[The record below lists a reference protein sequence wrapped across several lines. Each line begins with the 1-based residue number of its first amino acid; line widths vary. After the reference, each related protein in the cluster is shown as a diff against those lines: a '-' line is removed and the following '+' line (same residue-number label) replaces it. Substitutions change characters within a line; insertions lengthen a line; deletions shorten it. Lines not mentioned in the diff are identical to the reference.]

1 MLRLVCRM
9 SSTPIAQ
16 LAAVFSQSSPQFP
29 SGPIHLSDSEP
40 NLQLSQ
46 STNEVYAKNPGNLR
60 FSNMGDVELNRSGSL
75 QLPCSIQLPQE
86 PIPPAELGLVIST
99 NSLTCS
105 IPSTFTN
112 SSVVSNIA
120 GVQVYE
126 VPANQLPATLPL
138 PSSSTSH
145 SPTSTHNSNN
155 QTNSFQVHTSYVQSL
170 QNGVVQHVP
179 GENLH
184 SNSVNNLDNFNHGN
198 GSHNISHKVSSHE
211 QTNLQQQQQQQQ
223 QQQHVQPQLQQQL
236 QQQHQVQFNQRQ
248 SSPEEVLKVED
259 FKVLKEIYIF
269 LSIVC

>member
-60 FSNMGDVELNRSGSL
+60 FSNMRDVELNRSGSL

-112 SSVVSNIA
+112 SSVVSSIA

-145 SPTSTHNSNN
+145 SPSSTHNNNN
-155 QTNSFQVHTSYVQSL
+155 QTNGFQVHTSYVQSL
-170 QNGVVQHVP
+170 HNGVVQQVP

-184 SNSVNNLDNFNHGN
+184 RNTVNNLDNFNHVN
-198 GSHNISHKVSSHE
+198 GSHNISHNVLSRE
-211 QTNLQQQQQQQQ
+211 QTSLQ
-223 QQQHVQPQLQQQL
+223 QQQHVDQQLQQESQQQL
-236 QQQHQVQFNQRQ
+236 QQHQVQLNQRQ
-248 SSPEEVLKVED
+248 SSPEEALKVDFSVLKIILD
-259 FKVLKEIYIF
+259 FFID
-269 LSIVC
+269 